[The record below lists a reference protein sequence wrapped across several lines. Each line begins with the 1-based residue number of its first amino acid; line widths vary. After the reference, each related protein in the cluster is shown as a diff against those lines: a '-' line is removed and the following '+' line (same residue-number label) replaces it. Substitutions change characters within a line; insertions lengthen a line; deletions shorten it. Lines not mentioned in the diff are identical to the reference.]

1 LAFSNIEDRLM
12 TMERFDLVQRDA
24 GSADF
29 EFKHVLVRDALYD
42 SLLSSQRSELHLK
55 VAKAIERRGASRINE
70 VAETLAYHYSLSMQ
84 HDKAFR
90 YCSLS
95 GRKCLDIYSLEESE
109 RYFRKALSLLSRAPQ
124 CADNQAMATVVA
136 SLLEVLYLRGDLLGL
151 REIAEQYIPRLQT
164 FGDTP
169 QLVFALYFH
178 CMLLAH
184 HCEFAAAE
192 GRAKLALAIAQRLN
206 VSTIFAR
213 RPTRNRLSCTARRF
227 LAVTLSK
234 RRRSR
239 AAECS
244 MSVFDPETII
254 FSTGPIGRS
263 PGIMSAAG

>member
-1 LAFSNIEDRLM
+1 MHFM
-12 TMERFDLVQRDA
+12 TA
-24 GSADF
+24 CS
-29 EFKHVLVRDALYD
+29 
-42 SLLSSQRSELHLK
+42 SSQRSELHLK

-70 VAETLAYHYSLSMQ
+70 VAETLAYHYSLSTQ

-95 GRKCLDIYSLEESE
+95 GRKCLDIYSLEELE

-151 REIAEQYIPRLQT
+151 REIAEQSHSAASDLWRYATTRLC
-164 FGDTP
+164 
-169 QLVFALYFH
+169 ALFPLHAVGASLRIRCRGGSRKIGARDRSTSQRYSRAGLRAIGISV
-178 CMLLAH
+178 LL
-184 HCEFAAAE
+184 
-192 GRAKLALAIAQRLN
+192 N
-206 VSTIFAR
+206 DSW
-213 RPTRNRLSCTARRF
+213 PSRF
-227 LAVTLSK
+227 RSGGE
-234 RRRSR
+234 SR

-244 MSVFDPETII
+244 MSVFDPATII